1 MKKEEIKQKLKDG
14 FNLNAGSPIEKS
26 NFFSV
31 LITFIFALLCLIF
44 FAFYKIDVKPRY
56 KTVKINL
63 SPVSQV
69 VPEKSQ
75 KKEETIPQKK
85 EVQKVQKE
93 NIQKT
98 QPKKTEQNQ
107 ISKNA
112 LKAQEQK
119 QTSLPSKTASKPSS
133 AAKKSEP
140 SSKTYTYKKSLE
152 ELMEEQFAS
161 SVSNDSEWKEDFTE
175 DAFDDFEQN
184 FSSENA
190 LQGTAG
196 TLETSSS
203 VKSVS
208 ENAQVSSQSVSEA
221 TGAMLSQIS
230 RATYSSDISSSVKT
244 SQSIFAKKTSSGELS
259 LKLNDGSVR
268 VLLDPKEPSIKIS
281 QEASQTIDSSRN
293 VVIQFKI
300 LPDGSVPRNGISF
313 IPGSA
318 LTDAVKREVENQVSK
333 WIFAKASSE
342 GFAKF
347 EYNIIR
353 K

>member
-44 FAFYKIDVKPRY
+44 FAFYKVDVKPRY

-75 KKEETIPQKK
+75 KKEEKIPQKK

-98 QPKKTEQNQ
+98 QPKKTEQ
-107 ISKNA
+107 ISKNEV
-112 LKAQEQK
+112 KAQEQK

-230 RATYSSDISSSVKT
+230 QAT
-244 SQSIFAKKTSSGELS
+244 
-259 LKLNDGSVR
+259 
-268 VLLDPKEPSIKIS
+268 
-281 QEASQTIDSSRN
+281 
-293 VVIQFKI
+293 
-300 LPDGSVPRNGISF
+300 
-313 IPGSA
+313 
-318 LTDAVKREVENQVSK
+318 
-333 WIFAKASSE
+333 
-342 GFAKF
+342 
-347 EYNIIR
+347 
-353 K
+353 

>member
-1 MKKEEIKQKLKDG
+1 MSLTS
-14 FNLNAGSPIEKS
+14 FHRFLAPTRAKS
-26 NFFSV
+26 SN
-31 LITFIFALLCLIF
+31 
-44 FAFYKIDVKPRY
+44 
-56 KTVKINL
+56 
-63 SPVSQV
+63 
-69 VPEKSQ
+69 
-75 KKEETIPQKK
+75 
-85 EVQKVQKE
+85 
-93 NIQKT
+93 
-98 QPKKTEQNQ
+98 
-107 ISKNA
+107 
-112 LKAQEQK
+112 
-119 QTSLPSKTASKPSS
+119 PSS
-133 AAKKSEP
+133 AAKKSES

-196 TLETSSS
+196 TLGTSSS

-208 ENAQVSSQSVSEA
+208 ENAQVSSQTVSET

-244 SQSIFAKKTSSGELS
+244 SQSIFAKKTSSGEVS

>member
-14 FNLNAGSPIEKS
+14 FNLNVGSPIEKS

-31 LITFIFALLCLIF
+31 LITFVFALLCLIF
-44 FAFYKIDVKPRY
+44 FAFYKVDVKPRY

-69 VPEKSQ
+69 VPEKS
-75 KKEETIPQKK
+75 QKK

-107 ISKNA
+107 ISKNE

-119 QTSLPSKTASKPSS
+119 QASLPSKTASKPSS
-133 AAKKSEP
+133 AAKKSES

-208 ENAQVSSQSVSEA
+208 ENAQVSSQTVSET

-244 SQSIFAKKTSSGELS
+244 SQSIFAKKTSSGEVS

>member
-1 MKKEEIKQKLKDG
+1 
-14 FNLNAGSPIEKS
+14 
-26 NFFSV
+26 
-31 LITFIFALLCLIF
+31 
-44 FAFYKIDVKPRY
+44 
-56 KTVKINL
+56 
-63 SPVSQV
+63 
-69 VPEKSQ
+69 
-75 KKEETIPQKK
+75 
-85 EVQKVQKE
+85 
-93 NIQKT
+93 
-98 QPKKTEQNQ
+98 
-107 ISKNA
+107 
-112 LKAQEQK
+112 
-119 QTSLPSKTASKPSS
+119 
-133 AAKKSEP
+133 
-140 SSKTYTYKKSLE
+140 
-152 ELMEEQFAS
+152 MEEQFAS

-208 ENAQVSSQSVSEA
+208 ENAQVSSQTVSET
-221 TGAMLSQIS
+221 TGEMLSQIS

-244 SQSIFAKKTSSGELS
+244 SQSIFAKKTSSGEVS

>member
-44 FAFYKIDVKPRY
+44 FAFYKVDVKPRY

-75 KKEETIPQKK
+75 KKEEKIPQKK

-98 QPKKTEQNQ
+98 QPKKTEQ

-119 QTSLPSKTASKPSS
+119 QASLPQKKSSKPSS

-208 ENAQVSSQSVSEA
+208 ENAQVSSQTVSET

-230 RATYSSDISSSVKT
+230 QATYSSDISSSVKT
-244 SQSIFAKKTSSGELS
+244 SQSIFAKKTSSGEVS

>member
-1 MKKEEIKQKLKDG
+1 
-14 FNLNAGSPIEKS
+14 
-26 NFFSV
+26 
-31 LITFIFALLCLIF
+31 
-44 FAFYKIDVKPRY
+44 
-56 KTVKINL
+56 
-63 SPVSQV
+63 
-69 VPEKSQ
+69 
-75 KKEETIPQKK
+75 
-85 EVQKVQKE
+85 
-93 NIQKT
+93 
-98 QPKKTEQNQ
+98 
-107 ISKNA
+107 
-112 LKAQEQK
+112 
-119 QTSLPSKTASKPSS
+119 
-133 AAKKSEP
+133 
-140 SSKTYTYKKSLE
+140 
-152 ELMEEQFAS
+152 MEEQFAS

-230 RATYSSDISSSVKT
+230 QATYSSDISSSVKT
-244 SQSIFAKKTSSGELS
+244 SQSIFAKKSSSGELS

>member
-44 FAFYKIDVKPRY
+44 FAFYKVDVKPRY

-98 QPKKTEQNQ
+98 QPKKTEQ

-119 QTSLPSKTASKPSS
+119 QASLPQKKSSKPSS

-196 TLETSSS
+196 TLETFSS

-208 ENAQVSSQSVSEA
+208 ENAQVSSQTVSET

-230 RATYSSDISSSVKT
+230 QATYSSDISSSVKT

>member
-44 FAFYKIDVKPRY
+44 FAFYKVDVKPRY

-69 VPEKSQ
+69 VPEKS
-75 KKEETIPQKK
+75 QKK

-107 ISKNA
+107 ISKNEV
-112 LKAQEQK
+112 KAQEQK
-119 QTSLPSKTASKPSS
+119 QASLPQKKSSKPSS

-208 ENAQVSSQSVSEA
+208 ENAQVSSQTVSET

-244 SQSIFAKKTSSGELS
+244 SQSIFAKKTSSGEVS

>member
-14 FNLNAGSPIEKS
+14 FNLNTGSPIEKS

-44 FAFYKIDVKPRY
+44 FAFYKVDVKPRY

-75 KKEETIPQKK
+75 KKEEKIPQKK

-98 QPKKTEQNQ
+98 QPKKTEQ

-119 QTSLPSKTASKPSS
+119 QASLPQKKSSKPSS

-208 ENAQVSSQSVSEA
+208 ENAQVSSQTVSET

-230 RATYSSDISSSVKT
+230 QATYSSDISSSVKT
-244 SQSIFAKKTSSGELS
+244 SQSIFAKKTSSGEVS

>member
-14 FNLNAGSPIEKS
+14 FNLNTGSPNEKS

-31 LITFIFALLCLIF
+31 FITFIFALLCLVF
-44 FAFYKIDVKPRY
+44 FVFYKPELKPRY

-63 SPVSQV
+63 SQV
-69 VPEKSQ
+69 RQVKPEKSQ
-75 KKEETIPQKK
+75 KTEEKIPQKK
-85 EVQKVQKE
+85 EAQKIQEE

-98 QPKKTEQNQ
+98 PPKKTEH
-107 ISKNA
+107 
-112 LKAQEQK
+112 LKKEVKPQEQK
-119 QTSLPSKTASKPSS
+119 PALTPQKNTSKPSS
-133 AAKKSEP
+133 LAKKAEP

-161 SVSNDSEWKEDFTE
+161 SVSNDSQWTDDFTE
-175 DAFDDFEQN
+175 DDFDDFKQN
-184 FSSENA
+184 FSSESS

-196 TLETSSS
+196 TLDTSSS

-208 ENAQVSSQSVSEA
+208 ETASVSSQSVSES

-230 RATYSSDISSSVKT
+230 KATYSSDISSSIKT
-244 SQSIFAKKTSSGELS
+244 SQSIFAEKSSSGAVT

-281 QEASQTIDSSRN
+281 QEASRTIDSSRN

-318 LTDAVKREVENQVSK
+318 LTDVVKREVENQVSK

>member
-14 FNLNAGSPIEKS
+14 FNLNTGSPNEKS

-31 LITFIFALLCLIF
+31 FITFIFALLCLVF
-44 FAFYKIDVKPRY
+44 FAFYKPELKPMY

-63 SPVSQV
+63 SQMKQV
-69 VPEKSQ
+69 KPEKSQ
-75 KKEETIPQKK
+75 KTEEKIPQKK
-85 EVQKVQKE
+85 EAQKIQEE

-98 QPKKTEQNQ
+98 PPKKTEQKQ
-107 ISKNA
+107 APK
-112 LKAQEQK
+112 KEVKPQEQK
-119 QTSLPSKTASKPSS
+119 PALTPQKNTSKPSS
-133 AAKKSEP
+133 AAKKAEP

-161 SVSNDSEWKEDFTE
+161 SVSNDSQWTDDFTE
-175 DAFDDFEQN
+175 DDFDDFQQN
-184 FSSENA
+184 FSSESF

-196 TLETSSS
+196 TLDTSSS

-208 ENAQVSSQSVSEA
+208 ETASVSSQSVSA
-221 TGAMLSQIS
+221 STRAMLSQIS
-230 RATYSSDISSSVKT
+230 KATYSSDISSSIKT
-244 SQSIFAKKTSSGELS
+244 SQSIFAEKSSSGAVT

>member
-1 MKKEEIKQKLKDG
+1 M
-14 FNLNAGSPIEKS
+14 
-26 NFFSV
+26 
-31 LITFIFALLCLIF
+31 
-44 FAFYKIDVKPRY
+44 
-56 KTVKINL
+56 
-63 SPVSQV
+63 
-69 VPEKSQ
+69 
-75 KKEETIPQKK
+75 
-85 EVQKVQKE
+85 QKVQKE

-107 ISKNA
+107 ISKNEV
-112 LKAQEQK
+112 KTQEQK
-119 QTSLPSKTASKPSS
+119 QTSLPQKKSSKPSS

-208 ENAQVSSQSVSEA
+208 ENAQVSSQTVSET

-230 RATYSSDISSSVKT
+230 QATYSSDISSSVKT
-244 SQSIFAKKTSSGELS
+244 SQSIFAKKSSSGELS

>member
-14 FNLNAGSPIEKS
+14 FNLNTGSPNEKS

-31 LITFIFALLCLIF
+31 FITFIFALLCLVF
-44 FAFYKIDVKPRY
+44 FAFYKPELKPRY

-63 SPVSQV
+63 SQMKQV
-69 VPEKSQ
+69 KPEKSQ
-75 KKEETIPQKK
+75 KTEEKIPQKK
-85 EVQKVQKE
+85 EAQKIQEE

-98 QPKKTEQNQ
+98 PPKKTEQKQ
-107 ISKNA
+107 APK
-112 LKAQEQK
+112 KEVKPQEQK
-119 QTSLPSKTASKPSS
+119 PALTPQKNTSKPSS
-133 AAKKSEP
+133 AAKKAEP

-161 SVSNDSEWKEDFTE
+161 SVSNDSQWTDDFTE
-175 DAFDDFEQN
+175 DDFDDFQQN
-184 FSSENA
+184 FSSESF

-196 TLETSSS
+196 TLDTSSS

-208 ENAQVSSQSVSEA
+208 ETASVSSQSVSES

-230 RATYSSDISSSVKT
+230 KATYSSDISSSIKT
-244 SQSIFAKKTSSGELS
+244 SQSIFAEKSSSGAVT

>member
-14 FNLNAGSPIEKS
+14 FNLNVGSPIEKS

-44 FAFYKIDVKPRY
+44 FAFYKVDVKPRY

-98 QPKKTEQNQ
+98 QPKKTEQ

-119 QTSLPSKTASKPSS
+119 QTSLPQKKSSKPSS
-133 AAKKSEP
+133 VAKKSEP

-208 ENAQVSSQSVSEA
+208 ENAQVSSQTVSET

-244 SQSIFAKKTSSGELS
+244 SQSIFAKKSSSGEVS

>member
-44 FAFYKIDVKPRY
+44 FAFYKVDVKPRY

-69 VPEKSQ
+69 VPEKS
-75 KKEETIPQKK
+75 QKK

-208 ENAQVSSQSVSEA
+208 ENAQVSSQSVSET

-230 RATYSSDISSSVKT
+230 QATYSSDISSSVKT
-244 SQSIFAKKTSSGELS
+244 SQSIFAKKSSSGELS

>member
-14 FNLNAGSPIEKS
+14 FNLNTGSPNEKS

-31 LITFIFALLCLIF
+31 FITFIFALLCLVF
-44 FAFYKIDVKPRY
+44 FAFYKPELQPRY

-63 SPVSQV
+63 SQV
-69 VPEKSQ
+69 RQVKPEKSQ
-75 KKEETIPQKK
+75 KTEEKIPQKK
-85 EVQKVQKE
+85 EAQKIQEE

-98 QPKKTEQNQ
+98 QPKKTEH
-107 ISKNA
+107 
-112 LKAQEQK
+112 LKKEVKPQEQK
-119 QTSLPSKTASKPSS
+119 SALTPQKNTSKPSS
-133 AAKKSEP
+133 AAKKAEP

-161 SVSNDSEWKEDFTE
+161 SVSNDSQWTDDFTE
-175 DAFDDFEQN
+175 DDFDDFQQN
-184 FSSENA
+184 FSSESS

-196 TLETSSS
+196 TLDTSSS

-208 ENAQVSSQSVSEA
+208 ETASVSSQSVSES

-230 RATYSSDISSSVKT
+230 KATYSSDISSSIKT
-244 SQSIFAKKTSSGELS
+244 SQSIFAEKSSSGAVT

>member
-1 MKKEEIKQKLKDG
+1 MFE
-14 FNLNAGSPIEKS
+14 FNLVEVWSS
-26 NFFSV
+26 FCV
-31 LITFIFALLCLIF
+31 LNDF
-44 FAFYKIDVKPRY
+44 P
-56 KTVKINL
+56 
-63 SPVSQV
+63 
-69 VPEKSQ
+69 
-75 KKEETIPQKK
+75 
-85 EVQKVQKE
+85 
-93 NIQKT
+93 
-98 QPKKTEQNQ
+98 
-107 ISKNA
+107 
-112 LKAQEQK
+112 
-119 QTSLPSKTASKPSS
+119 
-133 AAKKSEP
+133 
-140 SSKTYTYKKSLE
+140 
-152 ELMEEQFAS
+152 FAS

-175 DAFDDFEQN
+175 DAFYDFEQN

-208 ENAQVSSQSVSEA
+208 ENAQVSSQTVSET

-230 RATYSSDISSSVKT
+230 QATYSSDISSSVKT

>member
-44 FAFYKIDVKPRY
+44 FAFYKVDVKPRY

-98 QPKKTEQNQ
+98 QPKKTEQ

-119 QTSLPSKTASKPSS
+119 QTSLPSKTSSKPSS
-133 AAKKSEP
+133 AAKKSES

-161 SVSNDSEWKEDFTE
+161 SVSNDSEWKEDFTA

-208 ENAQVSSQSVSEA
+208 ENAQVSSQTVSET

-244 SQSIFAKKTSSGELS
+244 SQSIFAKKSSSGELS

>member
-14 FNLNAGSPIEKS
+14 FNLNAGSPSERS

-31 LITFIFALLCLIF
+31 LITFVFALLCLIF
-44 FAFYKIDVKPRY
+44 FAFYKVDVKPRY

-98 QPKKTEQNQ
+98 QPKKTE
-107 ISKNA
+107 
-112 LKAQEQK
+112 LKTQEQK

-175 DAFDDFEQN
+175 DAFDEFEQN

-208 ENAQVSSQSVSEA
+208 ENAQVSSQTVLET

-230 RATYSSDISSSVKT
+230 QATYSSDISSSVKT
-244 SQSIFAKKTSSGELS
+244 SQSIFAKKSSSGELS

>member
-14 FNLNAGSPIEKS
+14 FNLNVGSPIEKS

-44 FAFYKIDVKPRY
+44 FAFYKVDVKPRY

-107 ISKNA
+107 ISKNEV
-112 LKAQEQK
+112 KAQEQK
-119 QTSLPSKTASKPSS
+119 QTSLP
-133 AAKKSEP
+133 
-140 SSKTYTYKKSLE
+140 SKTYTYKKSLE

-208 ENAQVSSQSVSEA
+208 ENAQVSSQSVSES

-244 SQSIFAKKTSSGELS
+244 SQSIFAKKTSSGEVS